1 MTVVR
6 PKDHFKIRLQAL
18 QVAACLPENPH
29 QALRILAAARQI
41 VIDGMG
47 DDNNDN
53 DGNVFSIVKPDGA
66 A

>member
-1 MTVVR
+1 MTAR

-29 QALRILAAARQI
+29 KALRVLAAARQI
-41 VIDGMG
+41 VIDGMDDG
-47 DDNNDN
+47 DDDG
-53 DGNVFSIVKPDGA
+53 GNVVSIVKPDGA